1 MEFEYGKSRLIAEE
15 DANGWRI
22 EIISEKVDAIRTGT
36 HRNLSD
42 AIDEAKMLVDAINR
56 RNPG

>member
-15 DANGWRI
+15 GANGWRI
-22 EIISEKVDAIRTGT
+22 EIISEKVEAIRTAS

-56 RNPG
+56 RGPR